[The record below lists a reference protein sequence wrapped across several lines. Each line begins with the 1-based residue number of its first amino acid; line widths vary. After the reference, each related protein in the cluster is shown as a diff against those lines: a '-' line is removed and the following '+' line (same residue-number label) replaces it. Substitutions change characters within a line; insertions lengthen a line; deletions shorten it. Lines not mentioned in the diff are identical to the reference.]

1 MIAPTKETD
10 ARILIDDQLRA
21 AGWNPADK
29 SQVLTEVKTSGCWH
43 GVAEPES
50 QSTVLSTQDGN
61 AIPTGRADYV
71 LLDSRSRPLAVIESK
86 RQAIQPYVAKQ
97 QAPPI
102 VRAPLA
108 LATRFGSGFLLL
120 SWIVV
125 LTLAACSRESSPEA
139 EIRELVAR
147 AATAAEERN
156 VRDLRAMIADDYA
169 DDRGLDRKAVENLI
183 RIHVLRQQSIHLFAR
198 VRGIEFPESDR
209 ALASVAVAMAG
220 RPVARADDL
229 VGLTADLYRFD
240 LELVRHGRSD
250 WKVRRA
256 AWEPARLEDF
266 W

>member
-1 MIAPTKETD
+1 M
-10 ARILIDDQLRA
+10 L
-21 AGWNPADK
+21 
-29 SQVLTEVKTSGCWH
+29 
-43 GVAEPES
+43 
-50 QSTVLSTQDGN
+50 LS
-61 AIPTGRADYV
+61 AM
-71 LLDSRSRPLAVIESK
+71 LLYRNN
-86 RQAIQPYVAKQ
+86 
-97 QAPPI
+97 PI
-102 VRAPLA
+102 VRALLT
-108 LATRFGSGFLLL
+108 LATRFGSGLLPWL
-120 SWIVV
+120 VVV
-125 LTLAACSRESSPEA
+125 LALAACSRESSPEA

-183 RIHVLRQQSIHLFAR
+183 RIYVLRQQSIHLFTR
-198 VRGIEFPESDR
+198 VRNIEFPEPGR

-220 RPVARADDL
+220 RPVAGADDL

-240 LELVRHGRSD
+240 LELIRYGRSE